1 MVLFWKGEENMSIIQ
16 IKNLTFSYGIDLLF
30 DHVSL
35 NLDASWK
42 LGLIGRNG
50 KGKTT
55 FLKLLLKELDYQG
68 TIYSKEEFSYFPYKI
83 ENPEDLVINIVN
95 NLCLDIYEWQ
105 LKEEFFKL
113 KLKEEILYQPF
124 NTLSN
129 GEQTKVLLALLF
141 LRENQFLLIDEPTNY
156 LDIEG
161 KEVVANYLK
170 SKRGFILVSHDRY
183 FLDQVVDHILAIN
196 RSTIELVQGNFSSW
210 YHNKE
215 LKDSYEFNKNMKIK
229 KEIKRLDSSKNEKA
243 IWSKSVEKSKIG
255 SKGDKGYIGHKAAK
269 MMQLSKNIE
278 KRQNRLINE
287 KKSLLQDIEEMEDLK
302 MQPLES
308 NYPFLVSLED
318 VAIFYDS
325 QKIIAP
331 TSFDILPKD
340 RIWLKGRNG
349 SGKSSILKLI
359 LGDPNIKYTGKIRTH
374 NHLKIS
380 YIPEDTSLLKG
391 TLKNFIYEYG
401 INEVLFKTILRK
413 LDFKREDFE
422 RKLEDYSE
430 GMKKKVLIAKS
441 LSEEAHLYVWDE
453 PLNYIDIFSR
463 IQIEEVLLEYKP
475 TIIFVCHDEAF
486 CNHVAT
492 KVVSLD

>member
-1 MVLFWKGEENMSIIQ
+1 MSIIQ
-16 IKNLTFSYGIDLLF
+16 IKNLTFSYGSDLLF

-35 NLDASWK
+35 NLDTSWK

-55 FLKLLLKELDYQG
+55 FLKLLLRKLDYQG
-68 TIYSKEEFSYFPYKI
+68 TIYSKEEFSYFPYEI
-83 ENPEDLVINIVN
+83 RNPEDLVINIASS
-95 NLCLDIYEWQ
+95 LCPDIYEWQ
-105 LKEEFFKL
+105 IIQEFSRL

-141 LRENQFLLIDEPTNY
+141 LKENQFLLIDEPTNY

-161 KEVVANYLK
+161 KEVVCNYLK
-170 SKRGFILVSHDRY
+170 SKSGFILVSHDRY

-196 RSTIELVQGNFSSW
+196 RSTIELVQGSFTNW
-210 YHNKE
+210 YQNKE
-215 LKDSYEFNKNMKIK
+215 LKDNYELNKNIKIK
-229 KEIKRLDSSKNEKA
+229 KEIKRLNGSKNEKA
-243 IWSKSVEKSKIG
+243 IWSKNVEKSKIG
-255 SKGDKGYIGHKAAK
+255 SRGDKGYIGHKAAK

-278 KRQNRLINE
+278 RRQDKLITE
-287 KKSLLQDIEEMEDLK
+287 KQALLQDIEEMESLK
-302 MQPLES
+302 IEPLKS

-318 VAIFYDS
+318 ISIFYNS
-325 QKIIAP
+325 KKIIGP
-331 TSFDILPKD
+331 ISFDILPMD
-340 RIWLKGRNG
+340 RIWLKGSNG

-359 LGDPNIKYTGKIRTH
+359 MEDSNIKYTGKIHTH
-374 NHLKIS
+374 NQLKIS

-391 TLKNFIYEYG
+391 TLKNFIYEQG
-401 INEVLFKTILRK
+401 INEILFKTILRK

-430 GMKKKVLIAKS
+430 GMKKKVLVAKS

-475 TIIFVCHDEAF
+475 TIIFVCHDIAF
-486 CNHVAT
+486 CNHIAT
-492 KVVSLD
+492 KIITLD